1 MQKPTQK
8 GARVFMVLQPYCVLM
23 EDTMLTLQSDHSQR
37 YKSSE
42 DGGLW
47 RTIAR
52 LSWVETSDIFRT
64 HIKAF
69 YKSAT
74 FRDTLKFFCSSEL
87 KKVFNLNEALWG
99 PQDPI
104 AREGLQA
111 YSYKV
116 RLYKGVSEY
125 KDEELQLSLGSW
137 NLEMCILL

>member
-1 MQKPTQK
+1 M
-8 GARVFMVLQPYCVLM
+8 
-23 EDTMLTLQSDHSQR
+23 
-37 YKSSE
+37 
-42 DGGLW
+42 
-47 RTIAR
+47 
-52 LSWVETSDIFRT
+52 SDIFRT

-87 KKVFNLNEALWG
+87 KKVFNPNEALWG
-99 PQDPI
+99 PQGPI
-104 AREGLQA
+104 APEGLQA
-111 YSYKV
+111 YGYKV